1 MNASYKWLPPIEHL
15 VEEAAAAINING
27 INYAVMMVTPDD
39 IEDFAIGFL
48 FSEAIIQYDHDVH
61 DIQITPSDSGFMV
74 EVTIANRCLSALNS
88 KKRRLVG
95 ATGCGICGVEAIEH
109 ALPQLPILP
118 VTRPIDINNLET
130 LKQRIADSQ
139 IKAQQSGAIHAA
151 LALTAQGDIIA
162 CREDIGR
169 HNALDKLIGM
179 LIRQTTAAQKTSC
192 NTLLITS
199 RCSSELIHKA
209 VLFGANNLISLASP
223 SQLAVKLALKY
234 NLNIIHIP
242 KFSAPIYYSSYDSHF
257 NVNRLSLCPIGEI
270 HV

>member
-1 MNASYKWLPPIEHL
+1 MNAAYKWLPPIEHL
-15 VEEAAAAINING
+15 VEEAAAAISING
-27 INYAVMMVTPDD
+27 INYAVMMVTPDN

-48 FSEAIIQYDHDVH
+48 FSEAIIQHDHDVH
-61 DIQITPSDSGFMV
+61 DIQITPSDNGFII
-74 EVTIANRCLSALNS
+74 EVTISNRCLYALNS

-109 ALPQLPILP
+109 ALPQLSILP
-118 VTRPIDINNLET
+118 ITRPIDITDVES
-130 LKQRIADSQ
+130 LKQRITDSQ

-151 LALTAQGDIIA
+151 LGLTAQGDIVA

-179 LIRQTTAAQKTSC
+179 LLRQTTMTQETSC

-223 SQLAVKLALKY
+223 SQLAVKLALQY

-242 KFSAPIYYSSYDSHF
+242 KYSAPIYYSNYDAHF
-257 NVNRLSLCPIGEI
+257 DVNRLSLSPIGEI
-270 HV
+270 NV

>member
-1 MNASYKWLPPIEHL
+1 MNAAYKWLPPIEHL
-15 VEEAAAAINING
+15 VEEAAAAISING
-27 INYAVMMVTPDD
+27 INYAVMMVTPDN

-48 FSEAIIQYDHDVH
+48 FSEAIIQHDHDVH
-61 DIQITPSDSGFMV
+61 DIQITPSDNGFII
-74 EVTIANRCLSALNS
+74 EVTISNRCLYALNS

-109 ALPQLPILP
+109 ALPQLSILP
-118 VTRPIDINNLET
+118 ITRPIDITDVES
-130 LKQRIADSQ
+130 LKQRITDSQ

-151 LALTAQGDIIA
+151 LGLTAQGDIVA

-179 LIRQTTAAQKTSC
+179 LLRQTTTTQETSC

-223 SQLAVKLALKY
+223 SQLAVKLALQY

-242 KFSAPIYYSSYDSHF
+242 KYSAPIYYSNYDAHF
-257 NVNRLSLCPIGEI
+257 DVNRLSLSSIGEI
-270 HV
+270 NV

>member
-1 MNASYKWLPPIEHL
+1 MNASYKWSPSIEHL
-15 VEEAAAAINING
+15 VEEAAAAINVNG

-39 IEDFAIGFL
+39 IEDFVIGFL
-48 FSEAIIQYDHDVH
+48 FSEAIIQHNHDVH
-61 DIQITPSDSGFMV
+61 DIKITPSAEGFV
-74 EVTIANRCLSALNS
+74 VDVIIANRCLFTLNS

-109 ALPQLPILP
+109 AFPNLAVLPQ
-118 VTRPIDINNLET
+118 TRPIHIPDVET

-151 LALTAQGDIIA
+151 LGLTPQGDIIA

-169 HNALDKLIGM
+169 HNALDKLIGL
-179 LIRQTTAAQKTSC
+179 LIKQTTSDQKPLC
-192 NTLLITS
+192 KTLLITS

-242 KFSAPIYYSSYDSHF
+242 RFSAPICYSSYDSYCDI
-257 NVNRLSLCPIGEI
+257 NRLTLSPIGEI

>member
-1 MNASYKWLPPIEHL
+1 MNAAYKWLPPIEHL
-15 VEEAAAAINING
+15 VEEAAAAISING
-27 INYAVMMVTPDD
+27 INYAVMMVTPDN

-48 FSEAIIQYDHDVH
+48 FSEAIIQHDHDVH
-61 DIQITPSDSGFMV
+61 DIQITPSDNGFII
-74 EVTIANRCLSALNS
+74 EVTISNRCLYALNS

-109 ALPQLPILP
+109 ALPQLSILP
-118 VTRPIDINNLET
+118 ITRPIDITDVES
-130 LKQRIADSQ
+130 LKQRITDSQ

-151 LALTAQGDIIA
+151 LGLTAQGDIVA

-179 LIRQTTAAQKTSC
+179 LLRQTTTTQETSC

-209 VLFGANNLISLASP
+209 VLFGANNLISLDSP
-223 SQLAVKLALKY
+223 SQLAVKLALQY

-242 KFSAPIYYSSYDSHF
+242 KYSAPIYYSNYDAHF
-257 NVNRLSLCPIGEI
+257 DVNRLSLSPIGEI
-270 HV
+270 NV

>member
-1 MNASYKWLPPIEHL
+1 MNAAYKWLPPIEHL
-15 VEEAAAAINING
+15 VEEAAAAISING
-27 INYAVMMVTPDD
+27 INYAVMMVTPDN

-48 FSEAIIQYDHDVH
+48 FSEAIIQHDHDVH
-61 DIQITPSDSGFMV
+61 DIQITPSDNGFII
-74 EVTIANRCLSALNS
+74 EVTISNRCLYALNS

-109 ALPQLPILP
+109 ALPQLSILP
-118 VTRPIDINNLET
+118 ITRPIDITDVES
-130 LKQRIADSQ
+130 LKQRITDSQ

-151 LALTAQGDIIA
+151 LGLTAQGDIVA

-179 LIRQTTAAQKTSC
+179 LLRQTTTTQETSC

-223 SQLAVKLALKY
+223 SQLAVKLALQY

-242 KFSAPIYYSSYDSHF
+242 KYSAPIYYSNYDAHF
-257 NVNRLSLCPIGEI
+257 DVNRLSLSPIGEI
-270 HV
+270 NV